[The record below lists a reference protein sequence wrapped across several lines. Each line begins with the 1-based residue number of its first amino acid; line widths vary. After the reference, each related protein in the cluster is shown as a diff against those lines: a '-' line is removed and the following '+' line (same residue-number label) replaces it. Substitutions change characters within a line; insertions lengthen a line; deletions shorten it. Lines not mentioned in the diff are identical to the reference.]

1 MEDKFEKFIR
11 DNRVEVDHKTPP
23 DSVWHNI
30 NSKLSQ
36 KKSVGYI
43 RYWQAAAVIFFIVS
57 VGLFIKNYQPMNTD
71 KAISES
77 LTEFKTTEEY
87 YFNVIESQ
95 QGILTKYLENFPA
108 LADDFK
114 NDLTELNQNYN
125 KLKKDFETTG
135 DTDVL
140 NALIKNLQLQQEL
153 LNNQL
158 KIIKQIEEENENV
171 SI

>member
-1 MEDKFEKFIR
+1 
-11 DNRVEVDHKTPP
+11 
-23 DSVWHNI
+23 
-30 NSKLSQ
+30 
-36 KKSVGYI
+36 
-43 RYWQAAAVIFFIVS
+43 
-57 VGLFIKNYQPMNTD
+57 MNTD

-125 KLKKDFETTG
+125 KLKKDFEATG